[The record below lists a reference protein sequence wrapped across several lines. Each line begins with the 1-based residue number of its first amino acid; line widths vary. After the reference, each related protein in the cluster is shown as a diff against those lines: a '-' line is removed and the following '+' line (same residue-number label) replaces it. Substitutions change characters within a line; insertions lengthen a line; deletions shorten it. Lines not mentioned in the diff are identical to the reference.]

1 MNTSDCN
8 LDWRKCGHCIV
19 RARYRTGKAE
29 PVCDKVPRLVRL
41 MDGGLC
47 PSALHEYIY
56 GTKTNGGVR

>member
-8 LDWRKCGHCIV
+8 LGWRKCGHCIV
-19 RARYRTGKAE
+19 QQSYRTGKAE

-41 MDGGLC
+41 MNGGLC

-56 GTKTNGGVR
+56 GQKANGGVR